1 MSVTSTMAK
10 CGIYDAQMP
19 HLATVNTAFTPR
31 KCRTYENAPTLTLCE
46 RHHPAWQTAKA
57 TTTNRQAVRETGKDW
72 CHKTFGSFGE
82 KHYLCTAKCACGGIG
97 RRARLRI
104 WCLATCRFE
113 SCQAHSTSFT
123 YKAERLFCVHVGISV
138 QGRLLPVLW
147 GSVASKKRA
156 TYQGHSG
163 HQWSVRHGKI
173 KLQRISLNGQ
183 GLMPLFNG
191 KAVWGTEE
199 ILSRTGVIL
208 QN

>member
-46 RHHPAWQTAKA
+46 RHHPAWQTVKA
-57 TTTNRQAVRETGKDW
+57 TTTNRQAVRKTGKDW

-82 KHYLCTAKCACGGIG
+82 KHYLCTTKCACGGIG

-113 SCQAHSTSFT
+113 SCQAHTPSFT
-123 YKAERLFCVHVGISV
+123 YKAKRLFCVHVGISV
-138 QGRLLPVLW
+138 QGRLLPVLC
-147 GSVASKKRA
+147 GSVASKNVQPTKAAGASMECQTRKNKTTKSFIA
-156 TYQGHSG
+156 TKKGAS
-163 HQWSVRHGKI
+163 
-173 KLQRISLNGQ
+173 RIAIH
-183 GLMPLFNG
+183 PLCLIQF
-191 KAVWGTEE
+191 VC
-199 ILSRTGVIL
+199 
-208 QN
+208 

>member
-31 KCRTYENAPTLTLCE
+31 KCRTYENTPTLTLCE
-46 RHHPAWQTAKA
+46 RHHPTRQTVKA
-57 TTTNRQAVRETGKDW
+57 TTTNRQAVRKTGKDW

-113 SCQAHSTSFT
+113 SCQAHSPSFT
-123 YKAERLFCVHVGISV
+123 YKAERLFCVCVGISV
-138 QGRLLPVLW
+138 PERLLAVLW
-147 GSVASKKRA
+147 GSVPSKKRA
-156 TYQGHSG
+156 TYQGRS
-163 HQWSVRHGKI
+163 SVNGMSDAEKQKPQRVL
-173 KLQRISLNGQ
+173 LQQ
-183 GLMPLFNG
+183 
-191 KAVWGTEE
+191 KKVH
-199 ILSRTGVIL
+199 RTLRYTLYV
-208 QN
+208 

>member
-46 RHHPAWQTAKA
+46 RHHPAWQTVKA
-57 TTTNRQAVRETGKDW
+57 TTTNRQAVRKTGKDW

-113 SCQAHSTSFT
+113 SCQAHSPSFT
-123 YKAERLFCVHVGISV
+123 YKAERLFCVPAGISV
-138 QGRLLPVLW
+138 PERLLAVLC
-147 GSVASKKRA
+147 GSVAPK
-156 TYQGHSG
+156 TC
-163 HQWSVRHGKI
+163 
-173 KLQRISLNGQ
+173 N
-183 GLMPLFNG
+183 
-191 KAVWGTEE
+191 
-199 ILSRTGVIL
+199 LSRP
-208 QN
+208 Q

>member
-46 RHHPAWQTAKA
+46 RHHPTRQTVKA
-57 TTTNRQAVRETGKDW
+57 TTTNRQAVRKTGKDW

-113 SCQAHSTSFT
+113 SCQAHTPSLLTRQNGCFAYTSGFLCLN
-123 YKAERLFCVHVGISV
+123 ACWRFFVV
-138 QGRLLPVLW
+138 QLPP
-147 GSVASKKRA
+147 KRA
-156 TYQGHSG
+156 TYQGRS
-163 HQWSVRHGKI
+163 SVNGMSDAEKQKPQRVL
-173 KLQRISLNGQ
+173 LQQKRCIAHCDTPS
-183 GLMPLFNG
+183 MFNS
-191 KAVWGTEE
+191 VCLLT
-199 ILSRTGVIL
+199 
-208 QN
+208 